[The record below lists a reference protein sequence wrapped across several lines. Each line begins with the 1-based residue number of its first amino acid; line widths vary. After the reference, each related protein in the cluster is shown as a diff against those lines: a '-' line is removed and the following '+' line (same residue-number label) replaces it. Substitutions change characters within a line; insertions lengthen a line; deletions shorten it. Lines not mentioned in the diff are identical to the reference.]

1 METSTATPF
10 RPNRVGKGQNGITST
25 WHLEDGSYLRVKNI
39 ILGYTLPPEKIRKY
53 YMSNLR
59 IYVSVQNPFLF
70 TKVFAVGRYQRCFCR
85 PAISRNYNVGLGNRN
100 SVTSS
105 GEDYGVYPTAK
116 TTSIG
121 VNISF

>member
-1 METSTATPF
+1 MNNYEGALNHFVSESQPGSGWNV

-70 TKVFAVGRYQRCFCR
+70 TKYQG
-85 PAISRNYNVGLGNRN
+85 YNPEVSNRN
-100 SVTSS
+100 TVTSS